1 MEFRLLNILALLCL
15 TLMGSDA
22 SQSAKDYWQSV
33 WPNTAV
39 PKPLWDLLLP
49 YSKTHLPI
57 KGEENKQ
64 YWTIFFEHDLHPHKV
79 MKLGLHEHSDTQP
92 MEVVHSS
99 GTSDQPMGVRFWS
112 DKSDQP
118 MGVRFWSDKSDQ
130 PMGVRFWSD
139 KSDQPMGVRFWSDKS
154 DQPMGVRFWSDKSDQ
169 PMGVRFWS
177 DKSDQPMGVRFWSDK
192 SDQPMGVRFWSDKS
206 DQPMGVRFW
215 SDKSD
220 QPMGVRFWSDK
231 SDQPMGVRFWS
242 DKSDQPMGVR
252 FWSKKSDQPMKE
264 KFWSKISQPFGFG
277 AWYWEDQKEKYN
289 LDKVCGNPAAIGEDK
304 YCVNSLESMMDLAIS
319 KLGKNI
325 KVISSSF
332 VKNQDQY
339 VVEEVNKIGEKAV
352 MCHRLNFE
360 NVVFYCHQINATT
373 LYMVPLEA
381 SDGTKAKALTICH
394 HDTRGMDPDM
404 LHDILKV
411 KPGTVPVCHFV
422 GNKAVAWVPNPVTS
436 ESNHPCV
443 I

>member
-1 MEFRLLNILALLCL
+1 
-15 TLMGSDA
+15 MGSDA

-64 YWTIFFEHDLHPHKV
+64 YWTIFFEHDLHPHKL

-92 MEVVHSS
+92 MEVVHSND
-99 GTSDQPMGVRFWS
+99 TSDQPMGVRFWS
-112 DKSDQP
+112 DKSDQPMGVRFWSDKSDQPMGVRFWNDKSDQP

-169 PMGVRFWS
+169 PMGV
-177 DKSDQPMGVRFWSDK
+177 
-192 SDQPMGVRFWSDKS
+192 
-206 DQPMGVRFW
+206 
-215 SDKSD
+215 
-220 QPMGVRFWSDK
+220 
-231 SDQPMGVRFWS
+231 
-242 DKSDQPMGVR
+242 
-252 FWSKKSDQPMKE
+252 
-264 KFWSKISQPFGFG
+264 
-277 AWYWEDQKEKYN
+277 
-289 LDKVCGNPAAIGEDK
+289 CGNPAAIGEDK

-339 VVEEVNKIGEKAV
+339 VVQEVNKIGEKAV

-360 NVVFYCHQINATT
+360 NVVFYCHQINATA

-422 GNKAVAWVPNPVTS
+422 GNKAVAWVPNPVTT